1 MSIDQSIAIGV
12 DRDPDST
19 YHRWVSSGER
29 SASRWD
35 AAVLTRALVV
45 SMRPKQ
51 WTKNLIIFFALLFT
65 VGEAWS
71 PGDASGAGP
80 LIRDAVFA
88 FLLFCAL
95 SGAIYLINDVV
106 DHDRDRAHPKK
117 RRRPVASGQLPPT
130 VALGAAGVIIGVSM
144 ALSFLLRT
152 DFGWVALSYT
162 ALMTAYSL
170 ALKRMVILDV
180 FSIGSGFVLRAI
192 AGAAVLSV
200 PISPWLYICTG
211 LGALV
216 IALGKRRSE
225 LVAAG
230 EGAGEQRD
238 SLRGYSLKL
247 INQLTYAVVPGTLVA
262 YILYTLTAENMPDNF
277 AMAITIPFVLYG
289 LVRYVYLVNVRGLG
303 ENPEDLLISDTH
315 LVATVALW
323 LVASTLVLAFFRT

>member
-1 MSIDQSIAIGV
+1 M
-12 DRDPDST
+12 
-19 YHRWVSSGER
+19 
-29 SASRWD
+29 
-35 AAVLTRALVV
+35 LTRALVV

-71 PGDASGAGP
+71 PSDASGAGP

-106 DHDRDRAHPKK
+106 DAERDRAHPKK
-117 RRRPVASGQLPPT
+117 RRRPVASRQLSQT
-130 VALGAAGVIIGVSM
+130 LALSAAGTIIAVSM

-170 ALKRMVILDV
+170 LLKRLVILDV
-180 FSIGSGFVLRAI
+180 FAIGSGFVLRAV

-200 PISPWLYICTG
+200 PISPWLYTCTG

-230 EGAGEQRD
+230 EEAGEQRD

-247 INQLTYAVVPGTLVA
+247 IDQLTYTVVPGTLVA
-262 YILYTLTAENMPDNF
+262 YILYTFTAENMPDNF

-289 LVRYVYLVNVRGLG
+289 LMRYVYLVNVRGLG
-303 ENPEDLLISDTH
+303 ESPEDLLISDTH

>member
-1 MSIDQSIAIGV
+1 MSIVRLVSFAV
-12 DRDPDST
+12 DRGPGAT
-19 YHRWVSSGER
+19 YHRWMSSGER
-29 SASRWD
+29 SALRRD

-71 PGDASGAGP
+71 PGNASGAGP

-88 FLLFCAL
+88 FLLFCSL
-95 SGAIYLINDVV
+95 SGAIYLLNDVM
-106 DHDRDRAHPKK
+106 DADRDRAHPKK
-117 RRRPVASGQLPPT
+117 RRRPVASGQLPQT
-130 VALGAAGVIIGVSM
+130 LALGASGVIIAVSM
-144 ALSFLLRT
+144 ALSFLVRV

-170 ALKRMVILDV
+170 LLKRLVILDV
-180 FSIGSGFVLRAI
+180 FAIGSGFVLRAV

-200 PISPWLYICTG
+200 PISPWLYTCTG

-247 INQLTYAVVPGTLVA
+247 IDRLTYTVVPGTLVA
-262 YILYTLTAENMPDNF
+262 YVLYTFTAENMPDNF

-289 LVRYVYLVNVRGLG
+289 LMRYVYLVNVRGLG

-323 LVASTLVLAFFRT
+323 LVASTMVLAFFRT